1 MAPLA
6 VPVQRPTWRRSNR
19 VKPTGI
25 GTHDQG
31 GFTLIEALASLVLLG
46 LLAGV
51 VFPNMSRWY
60 DAIVARQLLS
70 ELTTQV
76 RQLAAVAVFTG
87 RDFSLADVAGGP
99 KLVASP
105 YRLNLPAGWAVRD
118 AGDLRFLRTG
128 MCRPGAAWLRGEA
141 GREIRVSGNALC
153 EVELTLEPA
162 PLRPVRQ

>member
-1 MAPLA
+1 
-6 VPVQRPTWRRSNR
+6 
-19 VKPTGI
+19 VKPAVI

-51 VFPNMSRWY
+51 VFPNMNRWY
-60 DAIVARQLLS
+60 DSIVARQLLS

-87 RDFSLADVAGGP
+87 RDFSLADVAGGS
-99 KLVASP
+99 VMWASP
-105 YRLNLPAGWAVRD
+105 YRLNLPAGWVVRD

-128 MCRPGAAWLRGEA
+128 MCRPGAAWLRGDA
-141 GREIRVSGNALC
+141 GREIRVAANALC
-153 EVELTLEPA
+153 EVELTLQQI
-162 PLRPVRQ
+162 PVGSVRN